1 MRKFKAVIVVD
12 GNDHDEVVFRVDD
25 DATPEEIERKAKEI
39 YLNFLEYC
47 GYYHYEI
54 EDENED

>member
-1 MRKFKAVIVVD
+1 MRKFKAVIVID

-47 GYYHYEI
+47 GYYHYEVK
-54 EDENED
+54 D